1 MHLVISWSAAENLV
15 NPLDSYVR
23 ASFKPRHLQLLVALD
38 EIRHLGKVAASINV
52 TQPAVSKALA
62 ELERG
67 LGLRLFERTARGVYP
82 TAYGEC
88 LIRHARA
95 MMSELAQTR
104 DELRGL
110 ISGSSG
116 SVRVGVLAT
125 AALELLPRALA
136 MLKSRQPGIFVL
148 VREGT
153 VETLLPELWLGNL
166 DLIVGRLPDAR
177 SAHGLA
183 EKTLMEEGVSVVA
196 GRHHP
201 LVRRRRLRWSDLRPY
216 PWVLPP
222 VNTLLREPLERVF
235 EIHGIAIPA
244 NRIET
249 LSVHVIRAYLH
260 YTTAIAALAADVSRY
275 YESLGLLAVLPL
287 ELPKLVRPVGVV
299 WSRHRPVSPGA
310 LTLIQCL
317 EEAARAGTLSAA
329 LPPVESPIRHARKPR
344 DPVSRLPGA
353 RPRTVTR
360 ATKKKAPP
368 GGDAVVIPGD

>member
-1 MHLVISWSAAENLV
+1 MAM
-15 NPLDSYVR
+15 PQLDAYVR
-23 ASFKPRHLQLLVALD
+23 TSFKPRHLQLLVALD

-52 TQPAVSKALA
+52 SQPAVSKALG

-67 LGLRLFERTARGVYP
+67 LGLKLFERTARGVVP

-88 LIRHARA
+88 LIRHARV
-95 MMSELAQTR
+95 MLSELAQAR
-104 DELRGL
+104 DNLRGL
-110 ISGSSG
+110 ASGSSG
-116 SVRVGVLAT
+116 NVRVGVLTT

-136 MLKSRQPGIFVL
+136 VFKSRRPGVSVL

-153 VETLLPELWLGNL
+153 VETLLPELLLGNL
-166 DLIVGRLPDAR
+166 DLIVGRLPDGRGAQEL
-177 SAHGLA
+177 G

-201 LVRRRRLRWSDLRPY
+201 LAGRKRLRWSDLKPY

-235 EIHGIAIPA
+235 EIHGIAMPA

-260 YTTAIAALAADVSRY
+260 YTDAIAALAADVSRY

-287 ELPKLVRPVGVV
+287 EMPKLVRPVGVV
-299 WSRHRPVSPGA
+299 WSRHRPIAPSTQA
-310 LTLIQCL
+310 LIQCL
-317 EEAARAGTLSAA
+317 EEVARPGKSSVVPLLAGAQVADAPPVRSARRSARA
-329 LPPVESPIRHARKPR
+329 R
-344 DPVSRLPGA
+344 
-353 RPRTVTR
+353 
-360 ATKKKAPP
+360 
-368 GGDAVVIPGD
+368 

>member
-1 MHLVISWSAAENLV
+1 MSQ
-15 NPLDSYVR
+15 LDVYVR
-23 ASFKPRHLQLLVALD
+23 TSFKPRHLQLLVALD

-67 LGLRLFERTARGVYP
+67 LGLKLFERTARGVNP

-95 MMSELAQTR
+95 MLSELAQAR

-110 ISGSSG
+110 ASGSSG
-116 SVRVGVLAT
+116 SIRIGVLAT
-125 AALELLPRALA
+125 AALELLPRGLALF
-136 MLKSRQPGIFVL
+136 KSRRPGISVL

-166 DLIVGRLPDAR
+166 DLIVGRLPDGR
-177 SAHGLA
+177 SAQGLG
-183 EKTLMEEGVSVVA
+183 EKMLMEEGVNVVA

-201 LVRRRRLRWSDLRPY
+201 LARRKRLRWSDLRSY

-235 EIHGIAIPA
+235 EVHRIAIPA

-260 YTTAIAALAADVSRY
+260 YTNAIAALAADVSRY

-299 WSRHRPVSPGA
+299 WSRHRPLTPGA
-310 LTLIQCL
+310 QALIECL
-317 EEAARAGTLSAA
+317 EESAVSVRAGTPRARVQRLKKEIVAV
-329 LPPVESPIRHARKPR
+329 LNSPGVRKR
-344 DPVSRLPGA
+344 NVIGAETCPGA
-353 RPRTVTR
+353 AEETR
-360 ATKKKAPP
+360 AH
-368 GGDAVVIPGD
+368 GE

>member
-1 MHLVISWSAAENLV
+1 MNL
-15 NPLDSYVR
+15 LDSYVR

-67 LGLRLFERTARGVYP
+67 LGLKLFERTARGVYP

-136 MLKSRQPGIFVL
+136 VLKSRQPGIFVL

-166 DLIVGRLPDAR
+166 DLIVGRLPDGR
-177 SAHGLA
+177 SAQGLA

-235 EIHGIAIPA
+235 EIHGIVIPA

-299 WSRHRPVSPGA
+299 WSRHRPLSPGA

-317 EEAARAGTLSAA
+317 EETAGAGTVSAV

-353 RPRTVTR
+353 QPRTGAK
-360 ATKKKAPP
+360 ATKKKASP